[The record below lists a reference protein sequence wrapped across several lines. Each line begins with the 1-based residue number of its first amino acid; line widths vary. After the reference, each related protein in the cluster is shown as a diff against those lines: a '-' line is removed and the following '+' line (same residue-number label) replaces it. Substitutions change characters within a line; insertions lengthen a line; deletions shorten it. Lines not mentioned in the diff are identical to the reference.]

1 MHASVGA
8 GYWRQC
14 YLLWKNTKN
23 NPVNKMHEVQIMK
36 KKAVT
41 KFLANAGAIGMALS
55 MMVTPVTAASAAPV
69 AGVSGEQ
76 TDVAAAQVVTV
87 SGLKKGSTVKLYQI
101 VDGYYKDGKLVK
113 YVLMD
118 PKNGA
123 VVAIGNDA
131 AGQNA
136 GHNDIITEAEITTI
150 ANNIQG
156 GAFTADKGVDMTVGT
171 TADKDGHVSATASVE
186 PGLYMVLATDPTGV
200 TVYNPAVVAVNI
212 TDVNK
217 NTAAGGSVDMTR
229 FFTTA
234 NGTTDSNVYL
244 KSSDSGLDKK
254 ITGSTKAAV
263 EAEGDATGKKAPV
276 GNYGD
281 TIAVGDTQHFKLD
294 GMTIPSFSAD
304 YTNPKYIITDTI
316 DTAFDQYTNLVV
328 KVGGKA
334 VTASDTTYTI
344 TANGNGFIITFAE
357 GYLKSLRGLDNTA
370 RACEVSYDAVLNSTA
385 GLNFAENHNRAEIKY
400 SNSPTAKDSF
410 NTIDKDVYTYTFG
423 IDAALDGEN
432 AGEKITYEFNKVTGK
447 HKTFANQKF
456 DAPLAGATFTLY
468 SDEACTKVAK
478 TALQSDGTAISDA
491 DGHITFSGLDEGT
504 YYLKETQAP
513 AGYALADQTY
523 KFVIKANLGADG
535 IMTDYSVKT
544 SYKDAT
550 HPDWTDA
557 AAASYK
563 STATKEKDGSV
574 TNKITRTDAPI
585 AIVDSKFQ
593 NLPSTGGRGTVA
605 LTLVATAGMAGF
617 LAVYLSSRK
626 KKA

>member
-1 MHASVGA
+1 
-8 GYWRQC
+8 
-14 YLLWKNTKN
+14 
-23 NPVNKMHEVQIMK
+23 MK

-123 VVAIGNDA
+123 VAAIGNDA

-447 HKTFANQKF
+447 HKTFANQKS

>member
-1 MHASVGA
+1 
-8 GYWRQC
+8 
-14 YLLWKNTKN
+14 
-23 NPVNKMHEVQIMK
+23 MK

-41 KFLANAGAIGMALS
+41 KFFANVGAIGMALS
-55 MMVTPVTAASAAPV
+55 MMITPVAAASAAPV
-69 AGVSGEQ
+69 TGVSGEQ
-76 TDVAAAQVVTV
+76 IDVAAAQTVTV
-87 SGLKKGSTVKLYQI
+87 SGLKIGSTVKLYQI

-113 YVLMD
+113 YVLID
-118 PKNGA
+118 PANGKIA
-123 VVAIGNDA
+123 AIGNDA

-136 GHNDIITEAEITTI
+136 GHNDIITESEITTI
-150 ANNIQG
+150 ANNIQS

-186 PGLYMVLATDPTGV
+186 PGLYMVLATDPKGEM
-200 TVYNPAVVAVNI
+200 VYNPAVVAVNI

-263 EAEGDATGKKAPV
+263 EADGDATGEKAPV

-316 DTAFDQYTNLVV
+316 DTAFDKYTNLVV

-357 GYLKSLRGLDNTA
+357 GYLKSLRGLDNAA

-432 AGEKITYEFNKVTGK
+432 AGEKITYEFNKVKSSHT
-447 HKTFANQKF
+447 TFEDQKSN
-456 DAPLAGATFTLY
+456 APLAGATFTLY
-468 SDEACTKVAK
+468 SNEACTAVAK
-478 TALQSDGTAISDA
+478 TALQTNGTAVSDD

-504 YYLKETQAP
+504 YYLKETAAP
-513 AGYALADQTY
+513 SGYSLSDQTY
-523 KFVIKANLGADG
+523 KFVIKATLGANG

-544 SYKDAT
+544 SYKDAS
-550 HPDWTDA
+550 HSEWTDA

-593 NLPSTGGRGTVA
+593 NLPSTGGRGTVV
-605 LTLVATAGMAGF
+605 LTLAATVGMAGF
-617 LAVYLSSRK
+617 LAIYITSK
-626 KKA
+626 KKKSN

>member
-1 MHASVGA
+1 
-8 GYWRQC
+8 
-14 YLLWKNTKN
+14 
-23 NPVNKMHEVQIMK
+23 MK

-123 VVAIGNDA
+123 VAAIGNDA

-447 HKTFANQKF
+447 HKTFANQKS

-574 TNKITRTDAPI
+574 TNKITRTDVPI

-593 NLPSTGGRGTVA
+593 NLPSTGGRGTVV
-605 LTLVATAGMAGF
+605 LTLAATAGMAGF

>member
-1 MHASVGA
+1 
-8 GYWRQC
+8 
-14 YLLWKNTKN
+14 
-23 NPVNKMHEVQIMK
+23 MK

-41 KFLANAGAIGMALS
+41 KFFANAGAIGMALS
-55 MMVTPVTAASAAPV
+55 MMVTPVAAASAAPV
-69 AGVSGEQ
+69 TGVSGEQ

-123 VVAIGNDA
+123 VAAIGNDA

-150 ANNIQG
+150 ANNIQS

-186 PGLYMVLATDPTGV
+186 PGLYMVLATDPKGEM
-200 TVYNPAVVAVNI
+200 VYNPAVVAVNI

-217 NTAAGGSVDMTR
+217 NTSAGGSVDMTR

-263 EAEGDATGKKAPV
+263 EADGDATGKKAPV

-357 GYLKSLRGLDNTA
+357 GYLKSLRGLDNAA

-432 AGEKITYEFNKVTGK
+432 AGEKITYEFNKVKSSHT
-447 HKTFANQKF
+447 TFEDQKSN
-456 DAPLAGATFTLY
+456 APLAGATFTLY
-468 SDEACTKVAK
+468 SNEACTAVAK
-478 TALQSDGTAISDA
+478 TALQTNGTAVSDD

-504 YYLKETQAP
+504 YYLKETAAP
-513 AGYALADQTY
+513 SGYSLSDQTY
-523 KFVIKANLGADG
+523 KFVIKATLGADG

-544 SYKDAT
+544 SYKDAS
-550 HPDWTDA
+550 HRDWTDA

-593 NLPSTGGRGTVA
+593 NLPSTGGRGTVV
-605 LTLVATAGMAGF
+605 LTLAATAGMAGF
-617 LAVYLSSRK
+617 LAIYITSK
-626 KKA
+626 KKKSN

>member
-1 MHASVGA
+1 
-8 GYWRQC
+8 
-14 YLLWKNTKN
+14 
-23 NPVNKMHEVQIMK
+23 MK

-41 KFLANAGAIGMALS
+41 KFFANAGAIGMALS
-55 MMVTPVTAASAAPV
+55 MMVTPVAAASADPV
-69 AGVSGEQ
+69 TGVSGEQ
-76 TDVAAAQVVTV
+76 TDVAAAQTVTV
-87 SGLKKGSTVKLYQI
+87 SGLRSGSTVKLYQI

-118 PKNGA
+118 PTNGA
-123 VVAIGNDA
+123 IANIGKDA
-131 AGQNA
+131 NGQNA
-136 GHNDIITEAEITTI
+136 GHNDIITESEITTI
-150 ANNIQG
+150 ANNIQS

-186 PGLYMVLATDPTGV
+186 PGLYMVLATDPKGEM
-200 TVYNPAVVAVNI
+200 VYNPAVVAVNI

-447 HKTFANQKF
+447 HTDFANQKS

-523 KFVIKANLGADG
+523 KFVIKANLGVDG

-550 HPDWTDA
+550 HPGWTDA

-574 TNKITRTDAPI
+574 TNKITRTDVPI

>member
-1 MHASVGA
+1 
-8 GYWRQC
+8 
-14 YLLWKNTKN
+14 
-23 NPVNKMHEVQIMK
+23 MK

-123 VVAIGNDA
+123 VAAIGNDA

-156 GAFTADKGVDMTVGT
+156 GAFTADTGVDMSVDPAADTPVTAADSNGT
-171 TADKDGHVSATASVE
+171 LKASVE

-432 AGEKITYEFNKVTGK
+432 AGEKITYEFNKVTNSHTK
-447 HKTFANQKF
+447 FEDQKSN
-456 DAPLAGATFTLY
+456 APLAGATFTLY
-468 SDEACTKVAK
+468 SNEDCNAVAK
-478 TALQSDGTAISDA
+478 TALQPDGTAVSDD

-504 YYLKETQAP
+504 YYLKETVAP
-513 AGYALADQTY
+513 SGYSLSDQTY
-523 KFVIKANLGADG
+523 KFVIKATLGANG

-544 SYKDAT
+544 FYKDAS
-550 HPDWTDA
+550 HSDWTDA

-563 STATKEKDGSV
+563 STATQEKDGSV

-593 NLPSTGGRGTVA
+593 NLPSTGGRGTVV
-605 LTLVATAGMAGF
+605 LTLAATAGMAGF
-617 LAVYLSSRK
+617 LAIYITSK
-626 KKA
+626 KKKLN

>member
-1 MHASVGA
+1 
-8 GYWRQC
+8 
-14 YLLWKNTKN
+14 
-23 NPVNKMHEVQIMK
+23 MK

-263 EAEGDATGKKAPV
+263 EAEGDATGKKDPV

>member
-1 MHASVGA
+1 
-8 GYWRQC
+8 
-14 YLLWKNTKN
+14 
-23 NPVNKMHEVQIMK
+23 MK

>member
-1 MHASVGA
+1 MHKRCINKVAVAMMAASMLMSTG
-8 GYWRQC
+8 
-14 YLLWKNTKN
+14 
-23 NPVNKMHEVQIMK
+23 
-36 KKAVT
+36 
-41 KFLANAGAIGMALS
+41 GMAA
-55 MMVTPVTAASAAPV
+55 MPVMAAGV
-69 AGVSGEQ
+69 AEVSGEQ
-76 TDVAAAQVVTV
+76 TDVAAVQPVTV
-87 SGLKKGSTVKLYQI
+87 SGLKKGSTVQLYQI

-118 PKNGA
+118 PTNGA
-123 VVAIGNDA
+123 IAAIGNDA
-131 AGQNA
+131 NGQNA
-136 GHNDIITEAEITTI
+136 GHNDIITETEITTI

-156 GAFTADKGVDMTVGT
+156 GKFTADKGTPMTVGT
-171 TADKDGHVSATASVE
+171 TADANGLFSATASVE

-212 TDVNK
+212 TDVNN
-217 NTAAGGSVDMTR
+217 NTAVGGSVDMTH

-244 KSSDSGLDKK
+244 KSSDSNLDKK
-254 ITGSTKAAV
+254 ITGSNKAAV
-263 EAEGDATGKKAPV
+263 EAEGDTTGAKTPV

-304 YTNPKYIITDTI
+304 YTKPQYVITDTI
-316 DTAFDQYTNLVV
+316 DTAFNKYTNLVV

-344 TANGNGFIITFAE
+344 AENGNGFKLIFAE
-357 GYLKSLRGLDNTA
+357 SYLRSLRSLDNA
-370 RACEVSYDAVLNSTA
+370 GRACEVTYDAVLNTTA
-385 GLNFAENHNRAEIKY
+385 GLNFAENHNRAEITY
-400 SNSPTAKDSF
+400 SNNPHDEASH

-432 AGEKITYEFNKVTGK
+432 ADEKTTYEFNKVTGK
-447 HKTFANQKF
+447 HTTFANQKS

-574 TNKITRTDAPI
+574 TNKITRTDVPI

-593 NLPSTGGRGTVA
+593 NLPSTGGRGTVV
-605 LTLVATAGMAGF
+605 LTLAATAGMAGF
-617 LAVYLSSRK
+617 LAIYITSK
-626 KKA
+626 KKKLN

>member
-1 MHASVGA
+1 
-8 GYWRQC
+8 
-14 YLLWKNTKN
+14 
-23 NPVNKMHEVQIMK
+23 MK

-41 KFLANAGAIGMALS
+41 KFFANAGAIGMALS
-55 MMVTPVTAASAAPV
+55 MMVTPVAAASAVPV
-69 AGVSGEQ
+69 TGVSGEQ

-123 VVAIGNDA
+123 VAAIGNDA

-150 ANNIQG
+150 ANNIQS

-217 NTAAGGSVDMTR
+217 NTSAGGSVDMTR

-263 EAEGDATGKKAPV
+263 EADGDATGKKAPV

-357 GYLKSLRGLDNTA
+357 GYLKSLRGLDNAA

-432 AGEKITYEFNKVTGK
+432 AGEKITYEFNKVKSSHT
-447 HKTFANQKF
+447 TFEDQKSN
-456 DAPLAGATFTLY
+456 APLAGATFTLY
-468 SDEACTKVAK
+468 SNEACTAVAK
-478 TALQSDGTAISDA
+478 TALQTNGTAVSDD

-504 YYLKETQAP
+504 YYLKETAAP
-513 AGYALADQTY
+513 SGYSLSDQTY
-523 KFVIKANLGADG
+523 KFVIKATLGANG

-544 SYKDAT
+544 SYKDAS
-550 HPDWTDA
+550 HRDWTDA

-593 NLPSTGGRGTVA
+593 NLPSTGGRGTVV
-605 LTLVATAGMAGF
+605 LTLAATVGMAGF
-617 LAVYLSSRK
+617 LAIYITSK
-626 KKA
+626 KKKLN

>member
-1 MHASVGA
+1 
-8 GYWRQC
+8 
-14 YLLWKNTKN
+14 
-23 NPVNKMHEVQIMK
+23 MK

-55 MMVTPVTAASAAPV
+55 MMVTPVAAASAASV

-76 TDVAAAQVVTV
+76 TDVAAAQTVTV
-87 SGLKKGSTVKLYQI
+87 SGLRSGSTVKLYQI

-118 PKNGA
+118 PTNGA
-123 VVAIGNDA
+123 IANIGKDA
-131 AGQNA
+131 NGQNT
-136 GHNDIITEAEITTI
+136 GHNDIITESEITTI
-150 ANNIQG
+150 ANNIQS

-186 PGLYMVLATDPTGV
+186 PGLYIVLATDPKGEM
-200 TVYNPAVVAVNI
+200 VYNPAVVAVNI

-217 NTAAGGSVDMTR
+217 NTAAGGSVDMTK

-234 NGTTDSNVYL
+234 AGTTDTSVYL

-263 EAEGDATGKKAPV
+263 EAEGDATGKKPPV

-432 AGEKITYEFNKVTGK
+432 AGEKITYEFNKVTNS
-447 HKTFANQKF
+447 HTTFEDQKSN
-456 DAPLAGATFTLY
+456 APLAGATFTLY
-468 SDEACTKVAK
+468 SDEACTAVAK
-478 TALQSDGTAISDA
+478 TALQPNGTAVSNN

-504 YYLKETQAP
+504 YYLKETVAP
-513 AGYALADQTY
+513 SGYSLSDQTY
-523 KFVIKANLGADG
+523 KFVIKATLGANG

-544 SYKDAT
+544 SYKDAS
-550 HPDWTDA
+550 HRDWTDA

-563 STATKEKDGSV
+563 STATQEKDGSV

-593 NLPSTGGRGTVA
+593 NLPSTGGRGTVV
-605 LTLVATAGMAGF
+605 LTLAATAGMAGF
-617 LAVYLSSRK
+617 LAIYITSK
-626 KKA
+626 KKKSN

>member
-1 MHASVGA
+1 
-8 GYWRQC
+8 
-14 YLLWKNTKN
+14 
-23 NPVNKMHEVQIMK
+23 MK

-41 KFLANAGAIGMALS
+41 KFFANAGAIGMALS
-55 MMVTPVTAASAAPV
+55 MMVTPVAAASAAPV
-69 AGVSGEQ
+69 TGVSGEQ

-123 VVAIGNDA
+123 VAAIGNDA

-150 ANNIQG
+150 ANNIQS

-186 PGLYMVLATDPTGV
+186 PGLYMVLATDPKGEM
-200 TVYNPAVVAVNI
+200 VYNPAVVAVNI

-263 EAEGDATGKKAPV
+263 EADGDATGKKAPV

-334 VTASDTTYTI
+334 VTAFDTTYTI

-357 GYLKSLRGLDNTA
+357 GYLKSLRGLDNAA

-432 AGEKITYEFNKVTGK
+432 AGEKITYEFNKVKSSHT
-447 HKTFANQKF
+447 TFEDQKSN
-456 DAPLAGATFTLY
+456 APLAGATFTLY
-468 SDEACTKVAK
+468 SDEACTAVAK
-478 TALQSDGTAISDA
+478 TALQTDGTADSDD

-504 YYLKETQAP
+504 YYLKETAAP
-513 AGYALADQTY
+513 SGYSLSDQTY
-523 KFVIKANLGADG
+523 KFVIKATLGADG

-544 SYKDAT
+544 SYKDAS
-550 HPDWTDA
+550 HSEWTDA

-593 NLPSTGGRGTVA
+593 NLPSTGGRGTVV
-605 LTLVATAGMAGF
+605 LTLAATVGMAGF
-617 LAVYLSSRK
+617 LAIYITSK
-626 KKA
+626 KKKSN